1 MANSPPWMKTIP
13 ALGLVLKAPARFA
26 LRAMLI
32 ALLRSRTGLRRGE
45 DGLPIVLHVNHG
57 PAFGSRLVERLVE
70 LADIGVPVIGVF
82 AHRVGMMHEPH
93 EAEVLAD
100 SSPFQHL
107 LVAVGIAEGEDR
119 LAPDEMVDAFGLPR
133 PVVDEQ
139 DLGLLHQDRAR
150 IPHLILSDAG

>member
-70 LADIGVPVIGVF
+70 LADIGVPVIGLF

-119 LAPDEMVDAFGLPR
+119 LASGLKSGSFGHPPPPVDAERRGL
-133 PVVDEQ
+133 
-139 DLGLLHQDRAR
+139 
-150 IPHLILSDAG
+150 